1 MNDEFTVTHVTEHGS
16 EGGSLEFY
24 NLLFGKKEIE
34 IEELTAEELCCLS
47 DFLASFT
54 KGLRKEV
61 KP

>member
-34 IEELTAEELCCLS
+34 VEELTIEELRRLGKFITDYCQRQEEGGES
-47 DFLASFT
+47 
-54 KGLRKEV
+54 
-61 KP
+61 